1 MTVTAPTAATASTAR
16 PIALKVAAALA
27 GALVVAAAAQIAIPI
42 PGTPVPFTLQPLAVI
57 IVGGL
62 LGPRFGAL
70 SLAMYLAMGAM
81 GLPVFT
87 PLGAPGLARLFGPTG
102 GYLLS
107 YPVAAAVTGFGV
119 RWDRGTGG
127 QLRSPVPPYPRALLA
142 CMAGM
147 VVIFTGGLAQLYI
160 LAGSAGVAL
169 GVTPFILV
177 DAVKAILA
185 ALVIRRFAPSTR
197 ALG

>member
-1 MTVTAPTAATASTAR
+1 MEQSVTSATSATSAPFAPSVR
-16 PIALKVAAALA
+16 VAFALA
-27 GALVVAAAAQIAIPI
+27 GALAVAAAAQVAIPI
-42 PGTPVPFTLQPLAVI
+42 PGTPVPFTLQPMAVV

-62 LGPRFGAL
+62 LGPGYGAL

-87 PLGAPGLARLFGPTG
+87 PMGAPGIARLFGPTG
-102 GYLLS
+102 GYLIA

-127 QLRSPVPPYPRALLA
+127 QSRPTVPPYPRTLLA
-142 CMAGM
+142 CLAGM
-147 VVIFTGGLAQLYI
+147 VVIFTGGFAQLWI
-160 LAGSAGVAL
+160 IGGSTGIAL

-177 DAVKAILA
+177 DFVKATLA
-185 ALVIRRFAPSTR
+185 ALVIRRFAPR
-197 ALG
+197 A